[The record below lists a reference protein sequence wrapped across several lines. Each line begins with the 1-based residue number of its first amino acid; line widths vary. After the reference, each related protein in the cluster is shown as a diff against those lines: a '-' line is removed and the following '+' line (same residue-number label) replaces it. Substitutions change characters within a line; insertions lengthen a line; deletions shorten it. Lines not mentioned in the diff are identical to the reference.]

1 MQKFNMA
8 VEDKGDISVMEVSYR
23 EPFEFMG
30 QTFVCHK
37 GPGGENTVSEYKT
50 GRSIVSGDSYKTL
63 KEVAKE
69 KIRVNCPTEAD
80 LKSFIDKFEIIN

>member
-1 MQKFNMA
+1 MQKFNTP
-8 VEDKGDISVMEVSYR
+8 VEHEGDISTKEVSYR

-37 GPGGENTVSEYKT
+37 DPGGNNTVSEYKT
-50 GRSIVSGDSYKTL
+50 GRKIVSGDSYKNL
-63 KEVAKE
+63 KEIAKE
-69 KIRVNCPTEAD
+69 KIKVNCSTEAD